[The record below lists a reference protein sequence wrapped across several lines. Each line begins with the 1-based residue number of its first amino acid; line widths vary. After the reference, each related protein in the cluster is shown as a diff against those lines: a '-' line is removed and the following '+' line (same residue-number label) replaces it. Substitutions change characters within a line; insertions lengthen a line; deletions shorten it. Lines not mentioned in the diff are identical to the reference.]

1 MWCKQPVVLTNKIS
15 MYTIT
20 AMERD
25 NKRAMR
31 RNALGKLYR
40 LLKVNY
46 ALMFLVYFIAFI
58 VQPFRIMGRFGM
70 RREMSVVLGMG
81 FIGISAMWV

>member
-1 MWCKQPVVLTNKIS
+1 
-15 MYTIT
+15 MYTIA
-20 AMERD
+20 AMARD

-31 RNALGKLYR
+31 RSKHWRPFRSRSLNF
-40 LLKVNY
+40 

-58 VQPFRIMGRFGM
+58 VQPFRIMARFGM
-70 RREMSVVLGMG
+70 GREMSVVLGMG